1 MKKSILYSRSSI
13 LDKVLTKNYASIA
26 YRVIDGQAVIVNL
39 EESTLHTLNLVATRI
54 WGLVDAKNM
63 VMDIIDK
70 IYQEFEVDR
79 DRLEKDCLE
88 FVNRM
93 INKGLF
99 VLSSHPVG
107 GN

>member
-54 WGLVDAKNM
+54 WELADAKNM

-93 INKGLF
+93 ISKGLF